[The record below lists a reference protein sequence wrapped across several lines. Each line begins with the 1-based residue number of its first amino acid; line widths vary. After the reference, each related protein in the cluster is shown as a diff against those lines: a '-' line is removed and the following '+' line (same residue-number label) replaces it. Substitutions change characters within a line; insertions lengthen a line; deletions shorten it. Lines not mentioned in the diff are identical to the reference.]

1 TGMGGMSA
9 RHHTIIIVPHSRAR
23 FRKLRVTSRVL
34 WTLGISL
41 SFLFIL
47 SIFTTWSLITTRIN
61 RAELAKLQTE
71 NEQLRSVNGTFESSL
86 HKLQGQLNQSEE
98 RTRKLAIVAGLD
110 NLAGNAEAGIGG
122 ESTSA
127 ENRQDLLLDLEER
140 AATLSSDIDQVQ
152 KGFDQQLRKI
162 SSTPSIAPVKGI
174 LTSHFGDRV
183 DPFTGHEAFH
193 DAIDIAAPV
202 GRPIHATADG
212 LVTHAGPSGGLGRA
226 VFLAHGFG
234 ITTRYGH
241 MSRIIVHPGE
251 RVKRGQVIG
260 YVGSTGRS
268 TGYHVHYEV
277 RLDGHPVNPLP
288 YILSGPTSG
297 S

>member
-1 TGMGGMSA
+1 MSA

-23 FRKLRVTSRVL
+23 FRKLRITTRQI
-34 WTLGISL
+34 WIAGISL
-41 SFLFIL
+41 SLLFAL
-47 SIFTTWSLITTRIN
+47 SVISTWSLVTTRIN
-61 RAELAKLQTE
+61 RSELSKLQTE
-71 NEQLRSVNGTFESSL
+71 NQKLRSVNDTFETSL
-86 HKLQGQLNQSEE
+86 RKLQGQLNQSEE
-98 RTRKLAIVAGLD
+98 RTRKLAIVAGVD

-122 ESTSA
+122 ESTST
-127 ENRQDLLLDLEER
+127 ENRQDLLLDLEVR
-140 AATLSSDIDQVQ
+140 ASTLSSDIDQVQ
-152 KGFDQQLRKI
+152 KGFNRQLRKI

-212 LVTHAGPSGGLGRA
+212 IVTHAGPSGGLGRA
-226 VFLAHGFG
+226 VFLSHGFG
-234 ITTRYGH
+234 IATRYGH
-241 MSRIIVHPGE
+241 MSRVIVHPGE

-260 YVGSTGRS
+260 YVGTTGRS

-288 YILSGPTSG
+288 YILKGPTSG